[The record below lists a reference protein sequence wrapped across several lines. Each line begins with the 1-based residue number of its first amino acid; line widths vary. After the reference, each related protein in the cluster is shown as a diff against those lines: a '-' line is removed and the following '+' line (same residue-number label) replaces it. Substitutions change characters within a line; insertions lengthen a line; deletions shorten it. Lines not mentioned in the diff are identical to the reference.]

1 MKREVFKVFQAFQG
15 SGIYLGSID
24 LPSVWLSC
32 TIACG
37 KRLILRQTPA
47 SRLMPKAS
55 DGADQPITLQKADQK
70 EVPCAQNS

>member
-1 MKREVFKVFQAFQG
+1 MFQAFQG

-55 DGADQPITLQKADQK
+55 DGD
-70 EVPCAQNS
+70 